1 MQWVKQKTF
10 RAQFISCVKPKISSD
25 MFLAHMEDTYG
36 GRALLK
42 AQKYDCTSGLSI
54 PAVFFFSFFFCISA
68 DCSFNGSHDSYNV
81 YDGV

>member
-10 RAQFISCVKPKISSD
+10 RARFISCVKPKISSAV
-25 MFLAHMEDTYG
+25 FLAHMEDTYG

-42 AQKYDCTSGLSI
+42 AYDCTSGLSI
-54 PAVFFFSFFFCISA
+54 PAVFFFFLFCISA

-81 YDGV
+81 YDGL

>member
-1 MQWVKQKTF
+1 MAWTFLKYFAQSRLLQKTHRSFHIRTDYLCFSVGNKMQWVKQKTF

-42 AQKYDCTSGLSI
+42 A
-54 PAVFFFSFFFCISA
+54 
-68 DCSFNGSHDSYNV
+68 
-81 YDGV
+81 